1 MLQQIRP
8 RSAAG
13 QEDEQFGY
21 GGRGRSN
28 STPETVTQTT
38 SPEAVQQS
46 QDGTFGDGS
55 TYSIESSPIGTRT
68 APTKPP
74 PPTAFSDAPGT
85 SAFWAA
91 ASPGLGISNPITAA
105 PQSTPP
111 PAPSPFSDVP
121 GTSAFWS
128 AASPGLGISNPITS
142 APRQAPRQAPRKEY
156 GMQTNLVGEAPYSY
170 ANAAQEAENQ
180 GRNRFVVG
188 SQTTWGGMPTMS
200 GRPGF
205 MAENDS
211 QQAALNRMRGR

>member
-68 APTKPP
+68 APTTPP
-74 PPTAFSDAPGT
+74 PPSAFSDAPGT

-105 PQSTPP
+105 P
-111 PAPSPFSDVP
+111 
-121 GTSAFWS
+121 
-128 AASPGLGISNPITS
+128 
-142 APRQAPRQAPRKEY
+142 RQARVPEY
-156 GMQTNLVGEAPYSY
+156 GTRSNLVGYAPYSY
-170 ANAAQEAENQ
+170 ANANQAAENQ
-180 GRNRFVVG
+180 GGNRFVVG
-188 SQTTWGGMPTMS
+188 TQTSWSGAPGGQPN
-200 GRPGF
+200 F
-205 MAENDS
+205 VAENS
-211 QQAALNRMRGR
+211 TQQAALNRMRGR